1 MPDGQP
7 QSSALSRMTASPIE
21 FEHPA
26 EPGLVSVVIPT
37 FNRARILRRAIDSAL
52 AQSYERIEVIV
63 VDDGSTDETPGVL
76 RDLGPRV
83 RAIRQTNAG
92 PAVARNTAIAHAR
105 GELVA
110 FLDSDDTWFAWKIE
124 AQVHALGC
132 FPEAGL
138 AWTDMIAV
146 DDFGNVRSHR
156 YLREMYGAYRLIDFP
171 ALMRQTSAVANTHEN
186 LADSSRLVPIR
197 VGDLS
202 VAILYGNLLHTPTV
216 LMRRS
221 WIGLSG
227 GFDPSYRHGGE
238 DYEFYSR
245 VCALGPVALI
255 DAAAVR
261 YRVGASDQLTASEK
275 LVHLAYNDLR
285 TVSAR
290 MADPQRRRA
299 MPAADLRRRLAECH
313 AWVGSAELDHGRR
326 WFAIKHLLASLC
338 YRPRFDRRALR
349 LARSLVPD
357 RCVNALRASGWPKG
371 SANS

>member
-1 MPDGQP
+1 
-7 QSSALSRMTASPIE
+7 MTAFPIE
-21 FEHPA
+21 FEYPA

-52 AQSYERIEVIV
+52 AQSYERLEVIV
-63 VDDGSTDETPGVL
+63 VDDGSTDETPDVL

-110 FLDSDDTWFAWKIE
+110 FLDSDDTWLEWKIE
-124 AQVHALGC
+124 AQVQALGRV
-132 FPEAGL
+132 PQAGL

-146 DDFGNVRSHR
+146 DDTGDVRSHR
-156 YLREMYGAYRLIDFP
+156 YLREMYGAYQLIDFP
-171 ALMRQTSAVANTHEN
+171 TLMRQSSPVADVRKN
-186 LADSSRLVPIR
+186 LADSSVVAPIL

-216 LMRRS
+216 LIRRS
-221 WIGLSG
+221 WIGRSG

-261 YRVGASDQLTASEK
+261 YRVGASDQLTAPEQ

-285 TVSAR
+285 TVRAR
-290 MADPQRRRA
+290 TADPQRRRA

-313 AWVGSAELDHGRR
+313 AWVGSAELDHGRT

-338 YRPRFDRRALR
+338 YRPRLDRRALR
-349 LARSLVPD
+349 LTRCFIPD
-357 RCVNALRASGWPKG
+357 RYVRALRGGRRPKG
-371 SANS
+371 SVTS